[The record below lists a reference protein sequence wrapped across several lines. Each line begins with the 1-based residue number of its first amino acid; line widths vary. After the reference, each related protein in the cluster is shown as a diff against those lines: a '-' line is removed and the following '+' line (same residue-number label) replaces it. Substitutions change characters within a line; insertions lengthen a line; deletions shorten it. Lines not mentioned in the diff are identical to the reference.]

1 MSYDPKRCKRQNN
14 FMVACYTVGLTRLED
29 TSAVLFVYIL
39 VVSFIST
46 ENIHDIHNYKNKI
59 FDSI

>member
-1 MSYDPKRCKRQNN
+1 MTQN
-14 FMVACYTVGLTRLED
+14 VSGVITILWIACYTMGLTRLEG

-46 ENIHDIHNYKNKI
+46 ENTHDLYN
-59 FDSI
+59 